1 MLWLNPETH
10 IDTHTSGSLSAAAL
24 QLNWLQRGDGG
35 GGGSAAVPP
44 GTTQSAKAMV
54 AAAMAA
60 MAASHNPSHES
71 GRDTS
76 FSSLCLSH
84 APCHALTTNLMLN
97 RDDETRAASCLLD
110 EMWTRL
116 HL

>member
-35 GGGSAAVPP
+35 GGGGGSMLVPP
-44 GTTQSAKAMV
+44 GTTQSAKAMA

-60 MAASHNPSHES
+60 SLPSPRLMNLGVTLLS
-71 GRDTS
+71 PAYVCLTLRVTLS
-76 FSSLCLSH
+76 QQILC
-84 APCHALTTNLMLN
+84 
-97 RDDETRAASCLLD
+97 
-110 EMWTRL
+110 
-116 HL
+116 

>member
-35 GGGSAAVPP
+35 GSMLVPP

-54 AAAMAA
+54 AAAAAA
-60 MAASHNPSHES
+60 MAASLPNPRLMNLGVTLLSPAYVCLTL
-71 GRDTS
+71 RVTLPQQI
-76 FSSLCLSH
+76 LC
-84 APCHALTTNLMLN
+84 
-97 RDDETRAASCLLD
+97 
-110 EMWTRL
+110 
-116 HL
+116 

>member
-35 GGGSAAVPP
+35 GSGSAAVPP

-60 MAASHNPSHES
+60 MAASLPSPRLMNLGVTLLS
-71 GRDTS
+71 PAYVCLTLRVTLS
-76 FSSLCLSH
+76 QQILC
-84 APCHALTTNLMLN
+84 
-97 RDDETRAASCLLD
+97 
-110 EMWTRL
+110 
-116 HL
+116 